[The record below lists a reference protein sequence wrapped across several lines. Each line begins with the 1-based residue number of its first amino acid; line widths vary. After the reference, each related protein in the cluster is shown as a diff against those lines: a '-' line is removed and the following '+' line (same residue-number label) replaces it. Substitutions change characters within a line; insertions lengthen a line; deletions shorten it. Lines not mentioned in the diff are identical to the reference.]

1 MSARLELLDG
11 DREADRHTWIDL
23 WTASPMQSPFA
34 HPEVCRLLG
43 PARAKL
49 MAAVWTEGHGRIL
62 YPFFLRRI
70 EGPRPHS
77 TGTISGHRRLG
88 ELGGEDDLS
97 DIVTPYGYGGP
108 LQWGLAD
115 PARSAAA
122 FWDEFDTWAHEHRV
136 VSEFVRCSLFTE
148 QLVPYPG
155 TLRER
160 QTNFIRTLDMPLDEL
175 WSGVSSKV
183 RRNVRRAVSE
193 GVEVVVDTE
202 GGLIDEFLRIYL
214 ATMDRRSS
222 ADWYRFD
229 RAFFDALH
237 AALPGRFVYVF
248 ARHEGRLISADLL
261 LNGGDTSY
269 YFLGGTDESAYAVRP
284 NDFVKWEVMGWL
296 RQAGYRHYVLGGG
309 VSSGDGLERYK
320 RGFAPEGGVTFL
332 TGERV
337 FAASVYERLSAAR
350 SQKLADNGLDA
361 DEGFFPAYRQGGDL
375 PSDSELETVR
385 V

>member
-1 MSARLELLDG
+1 
-11 DREADRHTWIDL
+11 
-23 WTASPMQSPFA
+23 
-34 HPEVCRLLG
+34 
-43 PARAKL
+43 
-49 MAAVWTEGHGRIL
+49 MAAVWTEGRGRIL

-70 EGPRPHS
+70 EGARGTGS
-77 TGTISGHRRLG
+77 RGTGTRGTGTIGGDRRRD
-88 ELGGEDDLS
+88 EPGGDYDLN

-115 PARSAAA
+115 PARSGAA

-148 QLVPYPG
+148 QLLPYPG
-155 TLRER
+155 RLRER
-160 QTNFIRTLDMPLDEL
+160 QTNFIRSLDMPVEEL

-202 GGLIDEFLRIYL
+202 GRLIDEFLRIYL

-229 RAFFDALH
+229 RSFFDSLH

-248 ARHEGRLISADLL
+248 AQHEGRLISADLI

-269 YFLGGTDESAYAVRP
+269 YFLGGTDDAAYSVRP
-284 NDFVKWEVMGWL
+284 NDFVKWEVMSWL
-296 RQAGYRHYVLGGG
+296 RRAGYRHYVLGGG
-309 VSSGDGLERYK
+309 VSAGDGLERYK
-320 RGFAPEGGVTFL
+320 RGFAPNGGVTFL

-337 FAASVYERLSAAR
+337 FAAPVYERLTAAR
-350 SQKLADNGLDA
+350 SQKLADNGVDA

-375 PSDSELETVR
+375 PTDSELEFVR
-385 V
+385 I